1 MLGVKEFE
9 AYFENV
15 KDVISK
21 YLDKITVPFVKKH
34 VLTMLDNSA
43 FGGKLIRGK
52 IAAST
57 FLETTGEST
66 DSEKAQIGYTIGW
79 AIELIQASYLIADD
93 LMDQSETRRGKKCW
107 YLREGVGDQATNDA
121 LLLENL
127 AVYLLETLKSKLPLK
142 VVMDL
147 IKATRDINTVTTMGQ
162 TLDYIATQP
171 LYEAYNIIIANKT
184 SHYTIH
190 LPIILGLVAS
200 QKFTLDEC
208 YSAVEPFSLELGLLF
223 QAQDDYIDVFVDP
236 KVSGKIGTDIQDGK
250 ITWIVCKAIELAN
263 EEQKKTLKECYG
275 NKEKVEEV
283 KKLFKELH
291 VDEEFKKF
299 EENQSKIVEKE
310 LNALDASK
318 YPIKSLQNVF
328 HILSGRK
335 Y

>member
-1 MLGVKEFE
+1 
-9 AYFENV
+9 
-15 KDVISK
+15 
-21 YLDKITVPFVKKH
+21 
-34 VLTMLDNSA
+34 
-43 FGGKLIRGK
+43 
-52 IAAST
+52 
-57 FLETTGEST
+57 
-66 DSEKAQIGYTIGW
+66 
-79 AIELIQASYLIADD
+79 
-93 LMDQSETRRGKKCW
+93 
-107 YLREGVGDQATNDA
+107 
-121 LLLENL
+121 
-127 AVYLLETLKSKLPLK
+127 
-142 VVMDL
+142 MDL

-310 LNALDASK
+310 LNALDASR